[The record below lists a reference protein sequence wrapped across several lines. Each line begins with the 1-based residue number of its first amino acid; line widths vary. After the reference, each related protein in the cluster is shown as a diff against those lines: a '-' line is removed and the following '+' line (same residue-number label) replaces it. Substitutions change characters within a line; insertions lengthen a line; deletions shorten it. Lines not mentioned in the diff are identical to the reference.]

1 MFTFMQKAVGYISGS
16 VGDSELCP
24 SKYERPKLEDFI
36 SVSCFESKEFVGKIT
51 TISERDIVVDNDIY
65 FSIPVSESKC
75 KFKVGDIV
83 QGSAERQSQYEAW
96 RAVNMFPCP
105 KGERWEGDSSKLT
118 GETIPSRDL
127 DAGIPGI
134 LKNDLFPTSGY
145 KQSQPDKLL
154 LQPIQPCRANT
165 EIQKTLVGRVKYV
178 HGDTVTLNEDAY
190 FSLSGVKSAFN
201 VLEGDWIL
209 CKLSDDHPS
218 NPQPEDDLHGFLK
231 VTHIEPLRKKKIK
244 GEVTRV
250 YTKHIIINNEVFCSK
265 DLDKDIPELRVGDA
279 VITEVIESDQNHFGW
294 RSISLSPDVFPEMKV
309 LKLGIANRLNG
320 FHGRATAELFKDKHN
335 IVISNSVKFPKV
347 YLGCKSYIT
356 IFIKNVGVQARSL
369 LRILFINSLQD
380 SQFSVVS
387 ESLDETHSFT
397 PITILPHKSS
407 SVKIA
412 CTGKFLGQCKQVCIF
427 DFGSFKIGRHLTATV
442 EDKQM
447 DCIGPTSPYNP
458 LEKKKLNCPNLSD
471 SRVVRGEKP
480 FNAPAFIPMSLPQFH
495 IPTEFWTA
503 IANEEKACDV
513 APVLKETVNP
523 ENYQD
528 RFSVLLYLEEM
539 ETVRQLRK
547 FDIARTTFSP
557 HGEFLS
563 LTVPGLAE
571 KRPSLMIGDSVIAS
585 NPAGIGGPEYE
596 GFIHDVLHTKVLLK
610 FHPIFHEQCQD
621 KDYTVRFNFNRTPL
635 RRSHYALKF
644 CLEQLGSEVLFPKK
658 LKFRLPQVVYVDS
671 ELLPHNITKK
681 KGPVKS
687 GSGDSLVHL
696 NAYEGSSA
704 GVKEELVAKVENRKI
719 ICNVID
725 VTSLCA
731 LEDSGVEKKAKF
743 VENGN
748 PLLFTVIDV
757 TDSWHTPVRTASN
770 SNTDVKGSIVM
781 NGKKVELAKL
791 HVDTKNGTNDYHQA
805 ERSFHGVLNDKSKIE
820 SSPCSVKG
828 VGKRGTSATPPRI
841 PVVTRLFGV
850 PSSGSSANSSI
861 CCSDDESKTYTDL
874 ESDPKFRK
882 KLQKR
887 SEIDDIENELY
898 KSKPKNILSENS
910 SSSALK
916 MSGSPLSSVKKDG
929 RIGQGSKVNY
939 LEEEETEFQLADCV
953 QALQSKTSG
962 ADECCANSVR
972 KTLQYKAQDNSDN
985 GRVVK
990 NGCSRQGTTGSN
1002 EQAGMNCDSKGEKM
1016 SSAVISFQELLK
1028 ESSAKKY
1035 DYCIPVLPE
1044 RPSISDKIQNGK
1056 VPVLEWFNKKLNGE
1070 QKMAVRRILEGST
1083 RPLPYIIYGPPG
1095 TGKTI
1100 TVVETVLQ
1108 IFTLVNHSRLLIV
1121 APSNSAADLVTER
1134 LLEFGVMEKAD
1145 LVRLNAYQRKEEA
1158 IPEHIHAYC
1167 YNGDQLMTRVRQ
1179 RVIITTATTAGVMY
1193 RLGLHNGHFTHV
1205 FIDEAGQLTEPECLV
1220 ALGLVN
1226 SVSGQIVLAGDP
1238 QQLGPVILSRVA
1250 KTYGLQESLL
1260 HRLCNSVLYQPED
1273 KNSSSSWTF
1282 EPRLVT
1288 QLLRNYRS
1296 HPDII
1301 HVSSKLFYR
1310 DSLVA
1315 CADAEIRDKL
1325 LNWSELP
1332 NPSCPVLFHAV
1343 VSENLQEGD
1352 SPSWFNPTE
1361 TFQVVRY
1368 AKSLTNF
1375 GLMPSNIGII
1385 TPYRKQVEKIRQL
1398 LSIFGVQPG
1407 IKVGTV
1413 EEFQGQERTAI
1424 IISTVRSSEE
1434 LLAVDMEHS
1443 LGFVKCRRRFN
1454 VAITRAQSLLIVVGN
1469 PVLLSLDNCWLSFIS
1484 FCISKKAYIGA
1495 EIDLDNFNLNE
1506 FD

>member
-65 FSIPVSESKC
+65 FSIPMSESKC
-75 KFKVGDIV
+75 KFKVGDVV
-83 QGSAERQSQYEAW
+83 QGTAERQSQYEAW
-96 RAVNMFPCP
+96 RAVNMLPCP
-105 KGERWEGDSSKLT
+105 KVERWEGENSKLT

-145 KQSQPDKLL
+145 KQTQPDKLL
-154 LQPIQPCRANT
+154 LQPAEPCRAKIET
-165 EIQKTLVGRVKYV
+165 QKTLVGRVKYV

-190 FSLSGVKSAFN
+190 FSLSSVKSAFN
-201 VLEGDWIL
+201 VLEGDWIV

-218 NPQPEDDLHGFLK
+218 DLQQEDDLRGFLK
-231 VTHIEPLRKKKIK
+231 VTQVEPLRKKKIK

-265 DLDKDIPELRVGDA
+265 DLDKDIPGLRLGDA

-309 LKLGIANRLNG
+309 LKLGIASRLNG
-320 FHGRATAELFKDKHN
+320 FHGHATAELFKDKHN
-335 IVISNSVKFPKV
+335 IVISNSVRFPKV

-356 IFIKNVGVQARSL
+356 LFIKNVGVQARSL

-387 ESLDETHSFT
+387 ESLDETHTFT

-447 DCIGPTSPYNP
+447 DCIGPTSPYYP
-458 LEKKKLNCPNLSD
+458 LEKKKLNCPNPSD

-480 FNAPAFIPMSLPQFH
+480 FNAPAFIPMSLPQYH
-495 IPTEFWTA
+495 IPTELWTA

-513 APVLKETVNP
+513 APVLKEATNP

-528 RFSVLLYLEEM
+528 RFSVLLYLEEIEM
-539 ETVRQLRK
+539 ILQLRR

-621 KDYTVRFNFNRTPL
+621 KDYSVRFNFNRTPL

-644 CLEQLGSEVLFPKK
+644 CLDQHGSEVLFPKK

-681 KGPVKS
+681 MGPTATAGQVSYQKSMCSYNDMKS
-687 GSGDSLVHL
+687 GSEDSLVHL

-704 GVKEELVAKVENRKI
+704 GVKEELVEEVENRKI
-719 ICNVID
+719 ICNVTD
-725 VTSLCA
+725 VTSRCA
-731 LEDSGVEKKAKF
+731 LEVAGAEKTEKF

-748 PLLFTVIDV
+748 PLLCNVIDV
-757 TDSWHTPVRTASN
+757 TDSWHTSVRTASN
-770 SNTDVKGSIVM
+770 CNTDAKGSTVM
-781 NGKKVELAKL
+781 NGKIVEVAK
-791 HVDTKNGTNDYHQA
+791 HDVGTKNGTTDYLQA
-805 ERSFHGVLNDKSKIE
+805 EKSFHGVVNDKSKIE

-828 VGKRGTSATPPRI
+828 SGKRGTSATPPRI

-861 CCSDDESKTYTDL
+861 CCSDDESKTNTDL

-882 KLQKR
+882 KLQNR
-887 SEIDDIENELY
+887 SEIDNIENEIY

-910 SSSALK
+910 SSSVLK
-916 MSGSPLSSVKKDG
+916 MSGTPFSSVEKNG
-929 RIGQGSKVNY
+929 RIDQGSRANY
-939 LEEEETEFQLADCV
+939 LEDEKTEFQLADCV
-953 QALQSKTSG
+953 QALQNKTSG
-962 ADECCANSVR
+962 ANECCANSVS
-972 KTLQYKAQDNSDN
+972 KTLQHKAQDNSEN
-985 GRVVK
+985 GKVTK
-990 NGCSRQGTTGSN
+990 NGCSRQSITGSN
-1002 EQAGMNCDSKGEKM
+1002 EHFGLNCDSKGGKK
-1016 SSAVISFQELLK
+1016 SSTVISFEELLK

-1035 DYCIPVLPE
+1035 NYCVPVLPE
-1044 RPSISDKIQNGK
+1044 KPSVSDKIQNGK

-1100 TVVETVLQ
+1100 TVVESVLQ

-1145 LVRLNAYQRKEEA
+1145 LVRLNAFQRKEEA
-1158 IPEHIHAYC
+1158 IPEHIHPYC

-1205 FIDEAGQLTEPECLV
+1205 FVDEAGQLTEPECLV

-1238 QQLGPVILSRVA
+1238 QQLGPVILSRLA

-1260 HRLCNSVLYQPED
+1260 HRLCNSVLYQ
-1273 KNSSSSWTF
+1273 
-1282 EPRLVT
+1282 
-1288 QLLRNYRS
+1288 
-1296 HPDII
+1296 
-1301 HVSSKLFYR
+1301 
-1310 DSLVA
+1310 
-1315 CADAEIRDKL
+1315 IRDKL

-1343 VSENLQEGD
+1343 VSENHQEGD

-1398 LSIFGVQPG
+1398 LTIFGVQPG

-1434 LLAVDMEHS
+1434 LLAVDREHS

-1506 FD
+1506 FDLVMME